1 MQSLHPLLELSNEAL
16 LIIWITGY
24 VLLVCGGIF
33 YDSYILGKGG
43 SLSESSAGEKMFSWG
58 WTWPV
63 AIPTLVIILVILP
76 PFIGAAWAGEA
87 LGKRHKKS

>member
-1 MQSLHPLLELSNEAL
+1 MSNEAL
-16 LIIWITGY
+16 FLIWLAGY

-33 YDSYILGKGG
+33 HDSYVLGKGHR
-43 SLSESSAGEKMFSWG
+43 LSGSSAGEMFAWG

-63 AIPTLVIILVILP
+63 AIPTLVIILVILS
-76 PFIGAAWAGEA
+76 PFVGAGWAGEA